1 MRSSPTAQPQR
12 PTSTPGPKSSRQQED
27 TIIGLGAL
35 AAGLLVIAI
44 GLAVYH
50 RAYKNRIK
58 KEDKKRFM
66 KEQSGEMT
74 TRPISAAAASSNDA
88 VITGV

>member
-1 MRSSPTAQPQR
+1 MGSSTTAQPQR

-27 TIIGLGAL
+27 TIIGLGVL

-50 RAYKNRIK
+50 RAYKSQIK

-66 KEQSGEMT
+66 KKQSEEMT
-74 TRPISAAAASSNDA
+74 TRPISAAVAPSSNA
-88 VITGV
+88 EITRV